1 MIWGLKA
8 SIHGGNL
15 FWYDLETSGTNAID
29 DRILQFAGQ
38 RTDADLNP
46 VGEPVNQLVKPTEDA
61 LLDPGAMAV
70 TGLDPQALMKE
81 GCSGVCADV
90 TLAESFR
97 SSRDLC
103 GGVQQLIF

>member
-1 MIWGLKA
+1 MA
-8 SIHGGNL
+8 ESF

-70 TGLDPQALMKE
+70 TGLDPQALMTE
-81 GCSGVCADV
+81 GCSEFALTSLLLSHFGCLLY
-90 TLAESFR
+90 TSP
-97 SSRDLC
+97 SPRDNR
-103 GGVQQLIF
+103 